1 MEISVGVGGGGGWGI
16 LIHIFLFI
24 FRDFVTLWYVTTLSM
39 YIISVPKLY
48 ICGPVLGSYRL

>member
-1 MEISVGVGGGGGWGI
+1 MLEISIGVGGI

-24 FRDFVTLWYVTTLSM
+24 FRDFVTLWYVTTPSM

-48 ICGPVLGSYRL
+48 VCGPVLGSYRL